1 MTVATYER
9 WSTHIRFE
17 YQNMFSYT
25 LQNTY
30 LSLSTGMTT
39 LANFPKPV
47 VTPYTTE
54 KTGKRIFK
62 VSHKEI
68 IKNNNNI
75 NKNKKSFAQSS
86 LRMLNK
92 FEKRQFSRPHP

>member
-1 MTVATYER
+1 
-9 WSTHIRFE
+9 
-17 YQNMFSYT
+17 
-25 LQNTY
+25 
-30 LSLSTGMTT
+30 MTT

-68 IKNNNNI
+68 IKQQQH
-75 NKNKKSFAQSS
+75 KQEQKEFCTVQSW
-86 LRMLNK
+86 NVK
-92 FEKRQFSRPHP
+92 QI

>member
-1 MTVATYER
+1 
-9 WSTHIRFE
+9 
-17 YQNMFSYT
+17 MFSYN

-68 IKNNNNI
+68 IKQQQH
-75 NKNKKSFAQSS
+75 KQEQKEFCTV
-86 LRMLNK
+86 
-92 FEKRQFSRPHP
+92 

>member
-1 MTVATYER
+1 
-9 WSTHIRFE
+9 
-17 YQNMFSYT
+17 MFSYT

-75 NKNKKSFAQSS
+75 NKNKKSFEQSS
-86 LRMLNK
+86 LRM
-92 FEKRQFSRPHP
+92 

>member
-1 MTVATYER
+1 
-9 WSTHIRFE
+9 
-17 YQNMFSYT
+17 MFSYT

-68 IKNNNNI
+68 IKQQQQH
-75 NKNKKSFAQSS
+75 KQEQKEFCTV
-86 LRMLNK
+86 
-92 FEKRQFSRPHP
+92 